1 MDDNVMGIHNF
12 EMNQLFSGETNQFLN
27 DIPEKVIK
35 TNDEINKLEGN
46 KEVII
51 KKIVEKSINDNPRDR
66 REYTN
71 NSESAL
77 ESINIISKNLHDL
90 SSNYNTIK
98 SQQEAISRRYKEG
111 ISDFTI
117 SEDTRL
123 LTEKIRNVEELE
135 RKIEEDNKKNYL
147 IIKRFFENNDE
158 EPEKENVDLKDIN
171 LEDVTLENLTNRPIL
186 KICEKRVE
194 LPYTKKEIEE
204 FMREYP
210 NDYKTPQDVI
220 SKEFI
225 THISVYK
232 RHPVF
237 SRFKETYYLC
247 RTKEMMN
254 IFDSFNYAKS
264 IMFRADINPYIIAA
278 VKNLKQLEDY
288 IVCMENN
295 RLEEYRYFKIIYDVK
310 PTKSHL
316 K

>member
-46 KEVII
+46 KELII
-51 KKIVEKSINDNPRDR
+51 KKIVEKSINDNPKDR

-98 SQQEAISRRYKEG
+98 SQKEAISKRYKEG

-135 RKIEEDNKKNYL
+135 RKVEEDNKK
-147 IIKRFFENNDE
+147 IIW
-158 EPEKENVDLKDIN
+158 L
-171 LEDVTLENLTNRPIL
+171 
-186 KICEKRVE
+186 
-194 LPYTKKEIEE
+194 
-204 FMREYP
+204 
-210 NDYKTPQDVI
+210 
-220 SKEFI
+220 
-225 THISVYK
+225 
-232 RHPVF
+232 
-237 SRFKETYYLC
+237 
-247 RTKEMMN
+247 
-254 IFDSFNYAKS
+254 
-264 IMFRADINPYIIAA
+264 
-278 VKNLKQLEDY
+278 
-288 IVCMENN
+288 
-295 RLEEYRYFKIIYDVK
+295 
-310 PTKSHL
+310 
-316 K
+316 